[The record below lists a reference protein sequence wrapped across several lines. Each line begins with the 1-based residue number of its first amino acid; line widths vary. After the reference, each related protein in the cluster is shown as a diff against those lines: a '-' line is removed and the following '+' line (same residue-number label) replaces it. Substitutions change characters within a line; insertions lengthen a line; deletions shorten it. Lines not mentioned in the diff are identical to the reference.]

1 MKKQLSAKEKR
12 TEKRKEII
20 RFKVQFT
27 GMTEDD
33 YAFLLQ
39 MAENIKSKKSAEKKS
54 HRRFRKAV

>member
-1 MKKQLSAKEKR
+1 MSKQLSAKEKR

-39 MAENIKSKKSAEKKS
+39 MAENLKAKKSAEKKS
-54 HRRFRKAV
+54 RRRFRKAV